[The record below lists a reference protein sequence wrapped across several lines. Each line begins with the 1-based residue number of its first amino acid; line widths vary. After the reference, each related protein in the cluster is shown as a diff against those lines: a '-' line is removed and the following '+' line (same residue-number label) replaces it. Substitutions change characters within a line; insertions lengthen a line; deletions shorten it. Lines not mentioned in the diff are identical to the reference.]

1 MILSSLINLILQ
13 QKKRR
18 EKRERSCH
26 LSSVANYFKPS
37 LVLYTA
43 AHYFGTC
50 YLGNL
55 LLCKS
60 INEFTSSMF
69 PTAQHVVPSSHTT
82 FLQLNVIIY

>member
-26 LSSVANYFKPS
+26 LSSVANYFKPY

-50 YLGNL
+50 
-55 LLCKS
+55 
-60 INEFTSSMF
+60 
-69 PTAQHVVPSSHTT
+69 
-82 FLQLNVIIY
+82 